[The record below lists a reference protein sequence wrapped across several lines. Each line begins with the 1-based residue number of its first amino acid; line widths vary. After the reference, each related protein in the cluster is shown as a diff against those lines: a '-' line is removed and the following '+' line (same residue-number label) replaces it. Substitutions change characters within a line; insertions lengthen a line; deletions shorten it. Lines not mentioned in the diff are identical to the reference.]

1 MFLTPLTLLSYL
13 QFKIKTIGDAY
24 MVVGGINNDP
34 DHAIKIL
41 KFALEMLT
49 CVNEFNQIEKKI
61 NAQSHQFGIRVGM
74 HTGNVVA
81 GVVGTKRR
89 FFDLWGDAVN
99 VASRMESTG
108 ISNCIQSTEVVAS
121 LAKSYPDLFAVLER
135 GSIEVKG
142 KGYMD
147 TFLIGKKGDED
158 SIRKKLMN
166 HKIVARTQSIL
177 LHKKLSQELNLSPTT
192 SRRGSGSS
200 LDEKK
205 ERNPIF
211 SNIFYV
217 MIGIGIGLS
226 LQYSLKWC

>member
-1 MFLTPLTLLSYL
+1 
-13 QFKIKTIGDAY
+13 

-34 DHAIKIL
+34 DHAIKVL

-49 CVNEFNQIEKKI
+49 CIEEFNQTEKRI
-61 NAQSHQFGIRVGM
+61 NSQSHQFGIRVGV
-74 HTGNVVA
+74 HVGHVVA

-121 LAKSYPDLFAVLER
+121 LARSYSDIFAVLER

-158 SIRKKLMN
+158 SMRKKLII
-166 HKIVARTQSIL
+166 HKTTTRTQSIL

-192 SRRGSGSS
+192 SRRGSSFS
-200 LDEKK
+200 LDGIKD
-205 ERNPIF
+205 RNPIF
-211 SNIFYV
+211 SKIFYV
-217 MIGIGIGLS
+217 IIGIGLGLS
-226 LQYSLKWC
+226 LKYSLKRC